1 MAFAKRYHYIDDG
14 DYAARYFEIYGDKKS
29 VRQLAAE
36 LRRKGIDRET
46 VDRLA
51 GESGGDETE
60 KARALLRK
68 KHYDPE
74 QADPAERRRAAAFL
88 ARRGFSGDVIR
99 RAMGRDF
106 DFDDVL

>member
-1 MAFAKRYHYIDDG
+1 MAFAKRYHYIDDD

-51 GESGGDETE
+51 GESGGDEMACSYTY
-60 KARALLRK
+60 L
-68 KHYDPE
+68 
-74 QADPAERRRAAAFL
+74 
-88 ARRGFSGDVIR
+88 DVYKR
-99 RAMGRDF
+99 QR
-106 DFDDVL
+106 